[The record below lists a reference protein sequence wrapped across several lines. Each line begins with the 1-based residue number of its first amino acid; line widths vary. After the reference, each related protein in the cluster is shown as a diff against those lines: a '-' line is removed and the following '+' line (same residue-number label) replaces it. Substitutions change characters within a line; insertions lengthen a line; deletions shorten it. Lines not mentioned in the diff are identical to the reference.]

1 MKILIVE
8 DEDLKMKDIQR
19 FVAEQYPMAVIDT
32 SASYADAVKLCYA
45 VIYDF
50 LILDMNIPQYGRGDH
65 DKSINSNG
73 GEMIVRE
80 LYSEDIFIKFV
91 FVSQYETVGD
101 ESIESFD
108 KRRVTYSPQT
118 YCGFV
123 FFEVNDD
130 AWKLK
135 LSNILKKNLIC

>member
-19 FVAEQYPMAVIDT
+19 FVSESYPDAVIDQAT
-32 SASYADAVKLCYA
+32 SYADAVKYCYS

-50 LILDMNIPQYGRGDH
+50 VILDMNIPQYGNSDH
-65 DKSINSNG
+65 DKSIVSNG

-80 LYSEDIFIKFV
+80 LYSEDIFIKFA
-91 FVSQYETVGD
+91 FVSQYETVGE
-101 ESIESFD
+101 ESIDSFD
-108 KRRVTYSPQT
+108 ERMKTYCPQT

-123 FFEVNDD
+123 YFEANDD
-130 AWKLK
+130 GWKLK
-135 LSNILKKNLIC
+135 LLDILKSNLVC